1 MSTWKDKVSTP
12 ALIVYYETLIKNI
25 KNMAKF
31 AKENNVA
38 LRPHVKTHKCPKI
51 GKLQL
56 NAGARGICVAKV
68 GEAEVF
74 SQNGFED
81 ILIANEVVEI
91 NQIKRLVELNKRS
104 LVRVCVDSK
113 KNINDLNQIAAKEGV
128 KLEVLLELNVGMNR
142 VGVNPGMPALD
153 FANNIKEK
161 SNLTLIG
168 LQAYEG
174 HLLSMTNIE
183 QQKLQTEECMTMA
196 LETRDL
202 LNDNGF
208 DINTITASGSATYRF
223 SAKVEGITEIQPG
236 TYVFS
241 DEHLR
246 RVNTDFDIAATVL
259 ATISNQTG
267 NKEYTLDSGSK
278 AIPTGDGKPIFKD
291 YPKAKIRVVTEEH
304 TQFKLLSKDVFEIGK
319 KIELI
324 PAHICPTVNLYDFLT
339 VIMNDDK
346 VERWDVLARGRNY

>member
-1 MSTWKDKVSTP
+1 MSSWIDKVSTP

-25 KNMAKF
+25 KSMAKF
-31 AKENNVA
+31 AKENNMA

-56 NAGARGICVAKV
+56 NAGAHGISVATV

-74 SQNGFED
+74 TQNGFED

-91 NQIKRLVELNKRS
+91 NQIKRLVELNKKS
-104 LVRVCVDSK
+104 LIRVCVDSK
-113 KNINDLNQIAAKEGV
+113 KNINDLNQMAAKEGV
-128 KLEVLLELNVGMNR
+128 KLEVRIELNVGMNR
-142 VGVNPGMPALD
+142 AGVTPGMPALEL
-153 FANNIKEK
+153 ANNIKEK

-168 LQAYEG
+168 LQTYEG
-174 HLLSMTNIE
+174 HLTTMANIE
-183 QQKLQTEECMTMA
+183 QQKFQTEECMTMA

-202 LNDNGF
+202 LRNNGF
-208 DINTITASGSATYRF
+208 DITTITARGSATYRF

-241 DEHLR
+241 DDHLH

-259 ATISNQTG
+259 ATVSNQMG
-267 NKEYTLDSGSK
+267 NNEYTLDSGSK
-278 AIPTGDGKPIFKD
+278 AVSKGDGKSIFKD
-291 YPKAKIRVVTEEH
+291 YPKAKIGRVTEEH
-304 TQFKLLSKDVFEIGK
+304 TEFKLLSEDVLEIGK

-339 VIMNDDK
+339 VIKKDGT
-346 VERWDVLARGRNY
+346 VERWDILARGKNY